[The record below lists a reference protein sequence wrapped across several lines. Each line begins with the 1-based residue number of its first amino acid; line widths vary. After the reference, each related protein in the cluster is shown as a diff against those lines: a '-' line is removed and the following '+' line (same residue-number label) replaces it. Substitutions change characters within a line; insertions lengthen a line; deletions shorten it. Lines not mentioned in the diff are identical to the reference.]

1 MNIAHKIRIWTD
13 NKYDII
19 DVLEMEPY
27 RRRALVASLKVE
39 AEDLEKKQKKGGS

>member
-1 MNIAHKIRIWTD
+1 MGLAHKIRINTE

-27 RRRALVASLKVE
+27 RRRTLVASLEVE
-39 AEDLEKKQKKGGS
+39 AEDLEESKKGGK